1 MKKSS
6 IIHTNIMKLSKFLPF
21 AFSVVLAGAMCA
33 CSDDATQQLPAKD
46 EPQEQEPVKL
56 KDREEIR
63 LNSATKE
70 TANGLKE
77 FYLKFTDDAI
87 TYVENKSDAET
98 SNVIVSPLSAAFL
111 LGMSANGYPDGEA
124 EKIAQY
130 LSCDKLSEL
139 NNLTAILM
147 EKLPQADNQTV
158 FSLNNSI
165 WINNQY
171 SLSSN
176 FASTMAADYKAD
188 TFFEDF
194 NNSTVLLNKINK
206 WGSEKTDGLIPE
218 CIKNLNISSPGILV
232 NAMLLKSKWAD
243 ENKFPVKNTYK
254 GRFNGRKGEKN
265 VDMMRSS
272 VDMMG
277 SISYNDNFTATW
289 INLGNKQFNLFLVL
303 PNEKTPHHTPL
314 TTQDWAELTSRSY
327 PCKLTVELP
336 KFKIENKLSL
346 NDILRIG
353 GLNVLDTPSSLQ
365 MFNPAV
371 NAVIRASQSAV
382 FEVEEEGVKAA
393 AISVGE
399 VDLIAPPLPDE
410 DYEIKFNRPFYFFI
424 TEYST
429 QACILSGYITDL

>member
-1 MKKSS
+1 
-6 IIHTNIMKLSKFLPF
+6 
-21 AFSVVLAGAMCA
+21 
-33 CSDDATQQLPAKD
+33 
-46 EPQEQEPVKL
+46 
-56 KDREEIR
+56 
-63 LNSATKE
+63 
-70 TANGLKE
+70 
-77 FYLKFTDDAI
+77 
-87 TYVENKSDAET
+87 
-98 SNVIVSPLSAAFL
+98 
-111 LGMSANGYPDGEA
+111 
-124 EKIAQY
+124 
-130 LSCDKLSEL
+130 
-139 NNLTAILM
+139 
-147 EKLPQADNQTV
+147 
-158 FSLNNSI
+158 
-165 WINNQY
+165 
-171 SLSSN
+171 
-176 FASTMAADYKAD
+176 
-188 TFFEDF
+188 
-194 NNSTVLLNKINK
+194 
-206 WGSEKTDGLIPE
+206 
-218 CIKNLNISSPGILV
+218 PGILV

-272 VDMMG
+272 VDRMG